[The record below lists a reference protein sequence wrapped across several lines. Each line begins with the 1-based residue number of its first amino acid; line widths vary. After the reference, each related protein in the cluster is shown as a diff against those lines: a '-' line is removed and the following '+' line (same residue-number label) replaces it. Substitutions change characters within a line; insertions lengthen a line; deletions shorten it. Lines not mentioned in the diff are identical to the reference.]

1 MQDLKI
7 QYYYEDNINMLWDR
21 LRSDS
26 LKHDFY
32 RQLQFIADKRWDG
45 SEVNE
50 VPFGESYPR
59 FAVMN
64 MQQFIFYFY
73 YRTQMLKRNYMIPMH
88 ISYIYVFVYEILTA
102 VEELDV

>member
-32 RQLQFIADKRWDG
+32 RQLQFIADKDG
-45 SEVNE
+45 MEV
-50 VPFGESYPR
+50 
-59 FAVMN
+59 
-64 MQQFIFYFY
+64 
-73 YRTQMLKRNYMIPMH
+73 K
-88 ISYIYVFVYEILTA
+88 
-102 VEELDV
+102 

>member
-7 QYYYEDNINMLWDR
+7 QYYHEDNINMLWTK
-21 LRSDS
+21 LCSDS
-26 LKHDFY
+26 LKHNFY

-64 MQQFIFYFY
+64 MQQLPDSDAK
-73 YRTQMLKRNYMIPMH
+73 TQLYDSDAH
-88 ISYIYVFVYEILTA
+88 ILYLCFCI
-102 VEELDV
+102 